1 MYLIF
6 IAMSSEKPEPTKAE
20 LDILTILWKHGPS
33 TVRAVHDQ
41 LNSFKEVNYT
51 TTLKQMQLMA
61 EKGMLSRDERSMK
74 HIYEAVEEE
83 QKTKSLLLDR
93 FVDHLY
99 GGSASNLVMQ
109 LLDNKKTSKAELDEI
124 RAVLDQLEK
133 GNS

>member
-1 MYLIF
+1 DFHRTFAMYLIST
-6 IAMSSEKPEPTKAE
+6 AMSPEKPEPTKAE

-33 TVRAVHDQ
+33 TVRFVHDQ

-61 EKGMLSRDERSMK
+61 EKGMLARDERSMK

-83 QKTKSLLLDR
+83 RETKGLLLDR

-109 LLDNKKTSKAELDEI
+109 LLDNKKASKAE
-124 RAVLDQLEK
+124 
-133 GNS
+133 

>member
-20 LDILTILWKHGPS
+20 LDILTILWKYGPS

-41 LNSFKEVNYT
+41 LNAIKEVNYT

-61 EKGMLSRDERSMK
+61 EKGMLTRDESSMK
-74 HIYEAVEEE
+74 HIYAAVEEE
-83 QKTKSLLLDR
+83 QKTKGLLLDR

-109 LLDNKKTSKAELDEI
+109 LLDNKKASKAELDEI